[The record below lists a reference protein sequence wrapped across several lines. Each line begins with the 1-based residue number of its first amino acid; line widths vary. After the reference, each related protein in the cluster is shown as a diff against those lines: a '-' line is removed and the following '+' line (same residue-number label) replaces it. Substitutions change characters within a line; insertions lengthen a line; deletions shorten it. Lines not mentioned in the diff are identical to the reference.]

1 MQYILCGIFST
12 ISTFMFKTSLCKTNR
27 IPLYHEIEPVKGAGQ
42 RDYDIFIQKCSKVR
56 FYFNNAAAGTVDP

>member
-27 IPLYHEIEPVKGAGQ
+27 IPLYHEIEPVKGAAQ
-42 RDYDIFIQKCSKVR
+42 RDYGIFIQKCSKVR
-56 FYFNNAAAGTVDP
+56 FYFNNDAAGAVDP